1 MTFSG
6 IAYGPDE
13 HVLLTFD
20 ERELLAHDAQTEA
33 PRWRLALEAPV
44 VALAFA
50 DPMAL
55 PGALGGSPWRNA
67 AGRVI
72 IAVDATGALLTV
84 DPAAG
89 QATSKHGPFGKPLA
103 FAVGVAGAGAVV
115 ALATEDRLHLWRGGE
130 HVELPGRASALAI
143 SNDGATLAIGAVD
156 GSLRFLSISGS
167 ANPVETFCA
176 VVHGGITDVVQ
187 HPGGTWIVS
196 GKSGISTVNG
206 DGPQRLANLP
216 ADVGRL
222 RLDGRGRRLAAQLG
236 DRTVAVYAWPSL
248 ELLTRIEYVE
258 RRVCGLAF
266 GPGDWLGLALDHG
279 DGNKIDVVTSA
290 THRTYTHPG
299 RTHRSWLLSVR
310 GKESML
316 SAKEA
321 EDVRRMKDPFHTPAP
336 EKKPG
341 GYGARVGLGAG
352 ISILL
357 LFVRLCAV
365 GSRHSSTTYPTI
377 PTFTAPA
384 YDPITSPLTG
394 SGTKCDGACA
404 KQRLEFVREQCPT
417 TSASCSSSVTAA
429 LSAFAAGDCTRAK
442 SSLARIGSWP
452 PSGDS
457 SRDLLGR
464 AGLSIAVQGLADAC
478 SSSGSLGPTR
488 HVSLVRLTGP
498 ALQVNSETIATATG
512 SETPGVIWAAPDGT
526 IFVSTRVGSDSS
538 NVHRRDR
545 SGVWSVIGHRRSTR
559 AVQFWGK
566 SSSDLTFMDVDSLAH
581 WDGSKTTEIA
591 PPPAPLSGLAG
602 IGDDLFVA
610 SESVDASELQRRK
623 GTGESAVWTEE
634 PLGVDGVVIRKL
646 FAGNGT
652 LWATGADRDDRDD
665 RDDSDDSDA
674 DPDHLLVR
682 AGNGRWVEKKWFG
695 ATKPIRGTIR
705 SVWVSPTNDAFVAT
719 DAGIYRSTS
728 GGATWTRSGT
738 QTDVENVWGRSNGD
752 VYATS
757 ASGLLHYDGKA
768 WTPTKYT
775 GSEMVIGGNATD
787 VILMGSSTDD

>member
-1 MTFSG
+1 MSFSG

-20 ERELLAHDAQTEA
+20 EREVLAHDAQTEA
-33 PRWRLALEAPV
+33 PKWRLALEVPV

-50 DPMAL
+50 DPLSL
-55 PGALGGSPWRNA
+55 PGAQGRSPWRNA
-67 AGRVI
+67 AGRIV
-72 IAVDATGALLTV
+72 IAVDAAGGLHTI

-89 QATSKHGPFGKPLA
+89 QATSMHGPFGKPLA

-115 ALATEDRLHLWRGGE
+115 ALSTEDRLHLWRGGE

-156 GSLRFLSISGS
+156 GSLRFLSIGGS

-176 VVHGGITDVVQ
+176 VVHGGITDLVQ
-187 HPGGTWIVS
+187 HPGGAWIVC
-196 GKSGISTVNG
+196 GKSGISTVTG
-206 DGPQRLANLP
+206 QGPQRLVNLP
-216 ADVGRL
+216 AGVVRL
-222 RLDGRGRRLAAQLG
+222 RLDGRGRKLAAQLG
-236 DRTVAVYAWPSL
+236 DRTVAVYAWPNL
-248 ELLTRIEYVE
+248 DLVTRIEYVE
-258 RRVCGLAF
+258 RRVSGLAF
-266 GPGDWLGLALDHG
+266 GPGDWLGVGLDHG
-279 DGNKIDVVTSA
+279 DGNKIDVVSSA
-290 THRTYTHPG
+290 THRTDTHPG

-310 GKESML
+310 GKEAML

-336 EKKPG
+336 QKNPG
-341 GYGARVGLGAG
+341 GYGARVGIGAG

-365 GSRHSSTTYPTI
+365 GSRHPSTTYPTY
-377 PTFTAPA
+377 PTYTAPA
-384 YDPITSPLTG
+384 YDPYAAPLGGSG
-394 SGTKCDGACA
+394 SGTKCDRACA

-417 TSASCSSSVTAA
+417 TSALCSSSVTAA

-442 SSLARIGSWP
+442 SSLGRIGVWP
-452 PSGDS
+452 GTGDS

-478 SSSGSLGPTR
+478 SSSSSRGAAS
-488 HVSLVRLTGP
+488 HASLVRLTGP
-498 ALQVNSETIATATG
+498 ALQVNSEAISTATG
-512 SETPGVIWAAPDGT
+512 SETPGAIWAATDGT
-526 IFVSTRVGSDSS
+526 IFISTKAGSDSS
-538 NVHRRDR
+538 NVHRRDK
-545 SGVWSVIGHRRSTR
+545 SGVWSVIGRRRSTR

-566 SSSDLTFMDVDSLAH
+566 SAADLTFMDIDSLAH
-581 WDGSKTTEIA
+581 YDGRGTTEIA
-591 PPPAPLSGLAG
+591 PPASPLSGLGG

-610 SESVDASELQRRK
+610 SESVVTTELQRRK
-623 GTGESAVWTEE
+623 DTGEAAVWANET
-634 PLGVDGVVIRKL
+634 LGVDGVIIRKL

-652 LWATGADRDDRDD
+652 LWATAADR
-665 RDDSDDSDA
+665 DDSDA

-682 AGNGRWVEKKWFG
+682 TGSGRWAEKKWFG
-695 ATKPIRGTIR
+695 ATKPIGSAIR

-719 DAGIYRSTS
+719 DSGIYRST
-728 GGATWTRSGT
+728 GGGSTWTRSGT
-738 QTDVENVWGRSNGD
+738 QTDVENLWGRTNGD

-768 WTPTKYT
+768 WTTTKYM
-775 GSEMVIGGNATD
+775 GSELVIGGTASD
-787 VILMGSSTDD
+787 VILMGSTTDD